1 MKRVLIGI
9 YQNIYDITNY
19 ISKHPGEGI
28 KFVNLRDYNGK
39 EATSDFDKQ
48 HLTNEADEILISAK
62 ENGFD
67 EESGIYYVCPFFF
80 KKKIPKYFKFLPDDL
95 YAEEYMKNQ
104 DNMTFVLRRSNSD
117 VNNSLSVTF
126 KNDEGEIN
134 QLKIRLTDDIWFTTF
149 ENEEG
154 EPEDYSNKYVEEIID
169 DIFLKNSYNFL
180 S

>member
-28 KFVNLRDYNGK
+28 KFVNLRDFNGK
-39 EATSDFDKQ
+39 EATMDFDKQ
-48 HLTNEADEILISAK
+48 HLTNEADEILISAR

-67 EESGIYYVCPFFF
+67 EESGIYFVCPFF
-80 KKKIPKYFKFLPDDL
+80 KNKIPKYFKFLPDDP
-95 YAEEYMKNQ
+95 YAQKYMKDK

-117 VNNSLSVTF
+117 TKTSLSVTY
-126 KNDEGEIN
+126 KNEDGEIS
-134 QLKIRLTDDIWFTTF
+134 QLKIRYSDNIWFTTY
-149 ENEEG
+149 ENEDG
-154 EPEDYSNKYVEEIID
+154 EPEDYSSKNIENIID